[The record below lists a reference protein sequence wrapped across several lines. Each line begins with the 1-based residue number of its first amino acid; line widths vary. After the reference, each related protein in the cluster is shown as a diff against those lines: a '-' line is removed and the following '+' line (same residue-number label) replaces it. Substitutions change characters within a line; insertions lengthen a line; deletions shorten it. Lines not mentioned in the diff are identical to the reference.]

1 MVQGNQIASI
11 NACAAYFAQ
20 ADYHVT
26 ASFYSCGCLCTIF
39 FDNISRKESIIKSLR
54 CFKDEKDT
62 MEFKELR
69 TEEGRKLYT
78 LTLTKVETL

>member
-26 ASFYSCGCLCTIF
+26 VSFYSCGCFCEVF
-39 FDNISRKESIIKSLR
+39 FDNIRRKETIIKSLR

-62 MEFKELR
+62 IEFKELR
-69 TEEGRKLYT
+69 TEERRKFYT
-78 LTLTKVETL
+78 LTLTKEVTL

>member
-26 ASFYSCGCLCTIF
+26 VSFYSCSCQCVIF
-39 FDNISRKESIIKSLR
+39 FDNIRRKESIIKSLR

-62 MEFKELR
+62 MEFQELR
-69 TEEGRKLYT
+69 SEQGRKFYT
-78 LTLTKVETL
+78 LTLMKEAQL

>member
-1 MVQGNQIASI
+1 MVQGIQIASI

-20 ADYHVT
+20 ADYHVSV
-26 ASFYSCGCLCTIF
+26 SFYSCGCSCTIF

-62 MEFKELR
+62 MEFMELR
-69 TEEGRKLYT
+69 REEGRNFYT
-78 LTLTKVETL
+78 LTLTKEVTL

>member
-26 ASFYSCGCLCTIF
+26 VSFYRVGCNCEIF
-39 FDNISRKESIIKSLR
+39 FSDIKKKETIYTRLLCFADADDKIVFNKLKLRVGTTYSLCLIK
-54 CFKDEKDT
+54 T
-62 MEFKELR
+62 
-69 TEEGRKLYT
+69 T
-78 LTLTKVETL
+78 LL